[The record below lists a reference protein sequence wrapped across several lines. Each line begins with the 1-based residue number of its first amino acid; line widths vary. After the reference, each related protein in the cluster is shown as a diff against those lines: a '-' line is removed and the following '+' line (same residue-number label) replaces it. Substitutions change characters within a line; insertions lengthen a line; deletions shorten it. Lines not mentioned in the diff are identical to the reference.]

1 MCRGVLIKK
10 RMKKYETNRESCMLK
25 AKNEIRRK
33 REREREREKER
44 ERETNLRLIRLS
56 SCIHMRVFA
65 SWEK

>member
-1 MCRGVLIKK
+1 
-10 RMKKYETNRESCMLK
+10 MLK

-33 REREREREKER
+33 REREKER

-56 SCIHMRVFA
+56 SCIHMRVFV